1 MGAPKEYAGAGTMR
15 MLLGGWGCQCGAE
28 MRHLMSSRLNGRRN
42 GGGAPWLNGT
52 NTPTLP
58 QPHSATRS
66 LRTVQ
71 SWGAHPCS
79 FLRASTASTTRL
91 GTCSPSHARRRL
103 APPTPPHPTIT
114 TTAAAPPPHSLLLL
128 QDQLG
133 GPEARQQLPP
143 VVLEPQQVIAQ
154 RAQLPRVHLL
164 EARLQRLGALRAGE
178 GYICVLKQG

>member
-1 MGAPKEYAGAGTMR
+1 
-15 MLLGGWGCQCGAE
+15 
-28 MRHLMSSRLNGRRN
+28 MSSRLNGRRN

-52 NTPTLP
+52 NTPTLL

-79 FLRASTASTTRL
+79 E
-91 GTCSPSHARRRL
+91 GKHGEHHPPGQTCSTSHARRRL

-114 TTAAAPPPHSLLLL
+114 TTAAATPPHSLLLL